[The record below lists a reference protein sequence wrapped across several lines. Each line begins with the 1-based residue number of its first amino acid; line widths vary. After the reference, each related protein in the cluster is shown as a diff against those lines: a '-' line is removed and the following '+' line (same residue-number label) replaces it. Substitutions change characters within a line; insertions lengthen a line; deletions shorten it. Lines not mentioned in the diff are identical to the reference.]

1 MPIHCSVS
9 RETLIEGLNSLQN
22 ITTKKST
29 TMAILSNVLLQVTR
43 EGELILTGTD
53 LEVGLQLHIRADVE
67 EEGSITLPSKKLFE
81 IVRESGNN
89 LITIHESDN
98 NWVVI
103 TAGNSI
109 YNLAGMASDEFPEFP
124 EIEDDTFV
132 SLNSNIFLELID
144 KIIFSIANEQEN
156 IYSLNAV
163 LFEKEKRDDVSYLKM
178 ISSDGH
184 RLSIME
190 KQVDKDVDALNLN
203 PVTLIPKKGIQEWK
217 KFCEGRDSISIS
229 FEKKQM
235 VLKDDKATMVIRLKG
250 GEFPNYYAIVNSI
263 RQENKLEIER
273 IPFLDSLKRINL
285 FTEDNFHTIKISIE
299 NNKMVLSS
307 QNAELGNAKDE
318 QTISYSGEPMVLGF
332 NCRYFI
338 ETLQV
343 MECERL
349 EAYINSSSSPCML
362 KSDIDTGFLSIIM
375 PMQL

>member
-29 TMAILSNVLLQVTR
+29 TMAILSNVLIQVTR

-103 TAGNSI
+103 TAGNST

-132 SLNSNIFLELID
+132 SLSSNIFLELID

-163 LFEKEKRDDVSYLKM
+163 LFEKEKRDAVSYLKM

-190 KQVDKDVDALNLN
+190 KQVDKDVDALTLN

-250 GEFPNYYAIVNSI
+250 GEFPNYNAIVNSI